1 MAMQG
6 VPTVKKKLELLEQ
19 LQGSDKGID
28 EQLSAQNEHRAAI
41 SRLTEDLAALQ
52 RALVERQE
60 EMASLRQEKAALEAA
75 LHTEQENIRRSE
87 TNMKEIRT
95 NKEFQAVGREITT
108 ARKQVADIEEQLLQL
123 VSRMDELQA
132 AVDTLLGE
140 YSASEATTAQGIA
153 EMQQAI
159 DSLQQAIDTAVA
171 GREAIAKSLGSN
183 LVRRYNQLREQ
194 RRGQALAEA
203 RDGSCTGCNMQL
215 PPQMYNTLFRMEEI
229 FFCPHCQRILILKQ
243 EQPT

>member
-1 MAMQG
+1 
-6 VPTVKKKLELLEQ
+6 
-19 LQGSDKGID
+19 
-28 EQLSAQNEHRAAI
+28 
-41 SRLTEDLAALQ
+41 
-52 RALVERQE
+52 
-60 EMASLRQEKAALEAA
+60 
-75 LHTEQENIRRSE
+75 
-87 TNMKEIRT
+87 
-95 NKEFQAVGREITT
+95 
-108 ARKQVADIEEQLLQL
+108 
-123 VSRMDELQA
+123 MDELQA

>member
-1 MAMQG
+1 M
-6 VPTVKKKLELLEQ
+6 KKKLELLEQ
-19 LQGSDKGID
+19 LQGADKGID
-28 EQLSAQNEHRAAI
+28 EQLAAQNEHRAAI
-41 SRLTEDLAALQ
+41 SRLEEGLAALQ
-52 RALVERQE
+52 QVLAERQE
-60 EMASLRQEKAALEAA
+60 EMVALRQEKAALEAA

-95 NKEFQAVGREITT
+95 NKEFQAVGREITS

-123 VSRMDELQA
+123 VSRMDELQTT
-132 AVDTLLGE
+132 VDGLSGE
-140 YSASEATTAQGIA
+140 CSASEATTIQGVA
-153 EMQQAI
+153 EMQKAIAILQQDI
-159 DSLQQAIDTAVA
+159 DSAVA

-203 RDGSCTGCNMQL
+203 VDGSCSGCNMQL
-215 PPQMYNTLFRMEEI
+215 PPQLYNMLFRGEEI

-243 EQPT
+243 EQPS